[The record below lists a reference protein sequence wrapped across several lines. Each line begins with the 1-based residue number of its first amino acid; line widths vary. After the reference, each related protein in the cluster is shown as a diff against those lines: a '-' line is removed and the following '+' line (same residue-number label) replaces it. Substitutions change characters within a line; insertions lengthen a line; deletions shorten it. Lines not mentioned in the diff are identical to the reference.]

1 MMFLRSLLFNIYY
14 FIVTFF
20 ISVSILLLC
29 WMPHAFIGVLWG
41 KLICFGA
48 KWIVGITVEYRGLE
62 NIPSGGKYIV
72 ASKHQSAMETMLLYL
87 LFPKMVYILK
97 RELTFIPVFGQAL
110 WGMGCIPIDR
120 AGGAKTLKSMA
131 KATLA
136 KLEKNK
142 PVVIFPEGTRRAPG
156 DEPMYNSGVAFLYA
170 QAKVPVVPVALN
182 TGCFWRK
189 KAFIKKPGKVIV
201 SVLPPIQSGLNKIEF
216 MNLLQNSIESECK
229 KII

>member
-1 MMFLRSLLFNIYY
+1 MIYFRSLLFNAYY

-41 KLICFGA
+41 KLIYFGA
-48 KWIVGITVEYRGLE
+48 KWLVGITVEFRGLE

-72 ASKHQSAMETMLLYL
+72 ASKHESAMETMLLYM

-110 WGMGCIPIDR
+110 WGMGCIPINR
-120 AGGAKTLKSMA
+120 AGGAKTLKLMA
-131 KATLA
+131 KATLT

-142 PVVIFPEGTRRAPG
+142 PVVIFPEGTRRAPT
-156 DEPMYNSGVAFLYA
+156 DEPKYTSGVAFLYA

-182 TGCFWRK
+182 TGLFWSK
-189 KAFIKKPGKVIV
+189 KAFVKKAGKVVV
-201 SVLPPIQSGLNKIEF
+201 SVLPPIQPGLNKTEF
-216 MNLLQNSIESECK
+216 MKVLQDSIESECK
-229 KII
+229 KLI